1 MAFYKKT
8 AFPSNYLQ
16 FVRNAVLFIPFYEH
30 KDTTKP
36 ANKCSFNDISTTFHL
51 QQLTISTDYLLYSY
65 ELLRK
70 TALLNQI
77 ITQYRFKGRL
87 DTFSDYNISKRRIFA
102 S

>member
-1 MAFYKKT
+1 M
-8 AFPSNYLQ
+8 
-16 FVRNAVLFIPFYEH
+16 PFYEH

-36 ANKCSFNDISTTFHL
+36 TNKSSFNDISTTFHL
-51 QQLTISTDYLLYSY
+51 QQLTLHTDYLLYSY

-77 ITQYRFKGRL
+77 ITQERFKGHL
-87 DTFSDYNISKRRIFA
+87 DTFNDYNISKRRIFV